1 MKETLQEMAARVAE
15 DRCGR
20 GCGGC
25 PAESWR
31 DENGV
36 CLIRRIA
43 KIPELKPC
51 PFCGGAAEYID
62 LLEGYTISADRI
74 NVGRINVGS
83 ITAGKI
89 MDLDRGTITVGC
101 SRPDCIGHWI
111 KRRFDS
117 REDAARAWNWRGDPA
132 KHNCDNC
139 KYARRKSTDEPC
151 VRCSHCCID
160 FVESILPP
168 QDLWE
173 AAENGQ

>member
-1 MKETLQEMAARVAE
+1 MKETLQEMAERVAE

-20 GCGGC
+20 GCGDC

-31 DENGV
+31 DGNGV

-43 KIPELKPC
+43 KIKNAEEQIQNLKNWAGQNPKIPELKPC

-62 LLEGYTISADRI
+62 LLECVTSADNI
-74 NVGRINVGS
+74 NAGY

-101 SRPDCIGHWI
+101 SRTDCIGYWI

-117 REDAARAWNWRGDPA
+117 REDAARAWNSRA
-132 KHNCDNC
+132 N
-139 KYARRKSTDEPC
+139 
-151 VRCSHCCID
+151 
-160 FVESILPP
+160 
-168 QDLWE
+168 
-173 AAENGQ
+173 NGTVC

>member
-1 MKETLQEMAARVAE
+1 MKETLQEMAERVAE

-20 GCGGC
+20 GCGDC

-31 DENGV
+31 DGNGV

-43 KIPELKPC
+43 KIKNAEEQIQNLKNWAGQNPKIPELKPC

-62 LLEGYTISADRI
+62 LMECVTSADNI
-74 NVGRINVGS
+74 NAGY

-101 SRPDCIGHWI
+101 SRPDCIGYWI

-117 REDAARAWNWRGDPA
+117 RENAARAWNWRA
-132 KHNCDNC
+132 N
-139 KYARRKSTDEPC
+139 
-151 VRCSHCCID
+151 
-160 FVESILPP
+160 
-168 QDLWE
+168 
-173 AAENGQ
+173 NGTVC

>member
-31 DENGV
+31 DMNGV

-43 KIPELKPC
+43 KIKNAEEQIQNLKNWAGQNPKIPELKPC
-51 PFCGGAAEYID
+51 PFCGGAAECID
-62 LLEGYTISADRI
+62 LLECVTSANNINAGY
-74 NVGRINVGS
+74 

-101 SRPDCIGHWI
+101 SRPDCIGYWI

-117 REDAARAWNWRGDPA
+117 RENAARAWSSRAN
-132 KHNCDNC
+132 
-139 KYARRKSTDEPC
+139 
-151 VRCSHCCID
+151 
-160 FVESILPP
+160 
-168 QDLWE
+168 
-173 AAENGQ
+173 NG